1 MMNAKNIM
9 NCRSSPKW
17 SVAIDSH
24 NERDSISSLY
34 GKNIVVN
41 PEIQI
46 IYIFSSTY
54 FISTA

>member
-46 IYIFSSTY
+46 IYIFL
-54 FISTA
+54 